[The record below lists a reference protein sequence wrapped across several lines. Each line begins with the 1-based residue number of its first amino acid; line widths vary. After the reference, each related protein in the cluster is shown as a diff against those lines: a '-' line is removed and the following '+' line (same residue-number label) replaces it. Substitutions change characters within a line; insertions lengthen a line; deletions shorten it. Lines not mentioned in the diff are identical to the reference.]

1 MRISS
6 YISKASRNSHIVDI
20 LKSNSKEFLSIEDLS
35 KLIENEN
42 FILSCNLETIEKW
55 EEFFKLKKQPSWTL
69 QDRIERVI
77 YTKNGHGTFTL
88 ERVKENSR
96 IFTNGEVDIEEKY
109 SEYHFTIKFIS
120 VVGNP
125 PNLENFIEFIETN
138 KPSHLSYELIF
149 RYRTHKELE
158 VFTHYDLQK
167 FTHQEI
173 FEKDSILKGGKYG

>member
-6 YISKASRNSHIVDI
+6 YISKASRNRHIIDLLNSSNQEFSESGDL
-20 LKSNSKEFLSIEDLS
+20 LKSIED
-35 KLIENEN
+35 EN

-55 EEFFKLKKQPSWTL
+55 ENFFNLKKQPSWTL

-109 SEYHFTIKFIS
+109 SDYHFIIKFIS
-120 VVGNP
+120 VIGNP
-125 PNLENFIEFIETN
+125 PNIENFIEFIETN
-138 KPSHLSYELIF
+138 KPAHLSYELIF
-149 RYRTHKELE
+149 RYRTHEELNPFPHE
-158 VFTHYDLQK
+158 TLKNYTHNQLNSK
-167 FTHQEI
+167 GEI
-173 FEKDSILKGGKYG
+173 NA